1 MRISAKAEYACL
13 AVLELA
19 LRANQEEPVRAS
31 EIAEANQIPLRFLIQ
46 ILLQLKGAG
55 HVTSVRG
62 AAGGY
67 RLAGDAAS
75 ISVWEIVQ
83 TIDGP
88 QESTS
93 EPDSDRG
100 VGWKVLRKVWKAV
113 NSREKELLKQIRF
126 DHLVKEALQPQANMY
141 YI

>member
-13 AVLELA
+13 AVLEMA
-19 LRANQEEPVRAS
+19 LRADQVEPVRAS
-31 EIAEANQIPLRFLIQ
+31 DIADANQIPLRFLIQ

-67 RLAGDAAS
+67 RLAEDPAK

-83 TIDGP
+83 AIDGP
-88 QESTS
+88 QESH
-93 EPDSDRG
+93 PDSDRDRG
-100 VGWKVLRKVWKAV
+100 IGWKVLRQVWQTV
-113 NSREKELLKQIRF
+113 NSREKELLEKVRF
-126 DHLVKEALQPQANMY
+126 DQLVKEALQPQANMY

>member
-19 LRANQEEPVRAS
+19 LRASQTEPIRAA

-55 HVTSVRG
+55 HVMSVRG

-67 RLAGDAAS
+67 RLVGNPEQLNL
-75 ISVWEIVQ
+75 WEIIQV
-83 TIDGP
+83 IDG
-88 QESTS
+88 SS
-93 EPDSDRG
+93 DHSPDRDRDRPI
-100 VGWKVLRKVWKAV
+100 GWKVLRKVWETV
-113 NSREKELLKQIRF
+113 NFRERELLQQF
-126 DHLVKEALQPQANMY
+126 SFAQLVKEANQPQTNMY